1 MDRMRARQL
10 ILACISG
17 LLLPLCFPKF
27 DLGLLAWVAM
37 IPLHVALDSSTRRRA
52 FWIGCLTGTIG
63 FTGIMAWV
71 VTAMTTYG
79 KVPLP
84 VSYAILLLLTAY
96 LGLYIGIYS
105 WSVVWLREFL
115 PRYGIIFSPCVW
127 VSLELLR
134 TYAFSGFP
142 WSLLG
147 YSQYR
152 ELELIQ
158 VADHLGVY
166 GVSFLIILV
175 NLTLAELFL
184 WLMPFFRGFHPR
196 KLPWELVTITTLLMV
211 LTYGYGDSLLT
222 RSTLTPPKG
231 TITMGLVQPNI
242 EQAVKWDIAFRDE
255 TMQRFDRL

>member
-1 MDRMRARQL
+1 
-10 ILACISG
+10 
-17 LLLPLCFPKF
+17 
-27 DLGLLAWVAM
+27 
-37 IPLHVALDSSTRRRA
+37 
-52 FWIGCLTGTIG
+52 
-63 FTGIMAWV
+63 MAWV

-96 LGLYIGIYS
+96 LGLYVGIYS

-115 PRYGIIFSPCVW
+115 PRYGIFFSPCVW

-175 NLTLAELFL
+175 NLTFAELFL
-184 WLMPFFRGFHPR
+184 WLMPFFRGFHPK
-196 KLPWELVTITTLLMV
+196 KLPWELTTITTLLMV

-222 RSTLTPPKG
+222 GPGLMPPKG
-231 TITMGLVQPNI
+231 TITVGLVQPNI

-255 TMQRFDRL
+255 TMQRFDRLTSQLGNTPDLIVGS